1 MLIFYKKSANLNE
14 AKTKAIIKI
23 DKVIQGDFAV
33 LNKTTAIAT
42 ENITTTVLWISVK
55 SKA

>member
-14 AKTKAIIKI
+14 VKTKAIIKI

-42 ENITTTVLWISVK
+42 ENITTTVL
-55 SKA
+55 

>member
-33 LNKTTAIAT
+33 LNITTAIAT
-42 ENITTTVLWISVK
+42 ENITTTVL
-55 SKA
+55 